1 MNVRLIVFCVAS
13 IAAAGD
19 LSGLYP
25 AAKLAAEKPRFDKRL
40 NELLGIFEN
49 ATNAILLPEERARLQ
64 GVQLVFPLLGAGGDP
79 MDYHSAG
86 QIITLPVES
95 LLFFEDLCTAYAWLW
110 QNHYRME
117 VIEDYVTM
125 LRYRG
130 PDAFPG
136 ERYPPPLVALRIPP
150 TAWDDRQ
157 VNDLSLRFRNSA
169 FAFILGHELAHIY
182 YRHPVQR
189 PTTEA
194 SRRYEEEADAFAL
207 ELMRRSAT
215 IPMGAMLFFEVST
228 YYLPNLAQ
236 GRSIEKEAGHPLNAH
251 RLQAIASQLEQ
262 NASDYARL
270 SPTKTTEIALV
281 KFIAAGFQKFARD
294 LNDPEFQK
302 AIVAHALK
310 LDAADL
316 AKR

>member
-1 MNVRLIVFCVAS
+1 MKMRLVPFCLAS

-25 AAKLAAEKPRFDKRL
+25 AAKLATEKPRFEKRL
-40 NELLGIFEN
+40 NEMLGIFEN
-49 ATNAILLPEERARLQ
+49 ATNAILLPEEIARLH
-64 GVQLVFPLLGAGGDP
+64 GVQLAFPLLGVGGDP

-86 QIITLPVES
+86 QTVTLPVES

-130 PDAFPG
+130 PDAFAG
-136 ERYPPPLVALRIPP
+136 GRYPPPLVAMRIPQN
-150 TAWDDRQ
+150 AWDDRQ

-169 FAFILGHELAHIY
+169 YAFILGHELAHIF
-182 YRHPVQR
+182 YRHPAQR
-189 PTTEA
+189 PTAEV

-270 SPTKTTEIALV
+270 SPTKTTEIASV
-281 KFIAAGFQKFARD
+281 KFIASGFQKFARE
-294 LNDPEFQK
+294 LNDPEFQT
-302 AIVAHALK
+302 AIVAHAAK